1 MAFKTNFLLPLVLMF
16 AVPLMVNAFVWNVGD
31 AAGWSG
37 QAQYDYHYWAL
48 GPAFLVG
55 DDSLRFVYD
64 RNTTNVLEV
73 TSADYISCNATSPLA
88 AYNTGNDT
96 IPITK
101 KGYQY
106 FISGNSVDC
115 NNGLKVDIWA
125 SNSSYVRF
133 WRSGPAF
140 GPDGYINV
148 PDFD

>member
-1 MAFKTNFLLPLVLMF
+1 
-16 AVPLMVNAFVWNVGD
+16 MVNAFVWNVGD
-31 AAGWSG
+31 DAGWSS
-37 QAQYDYHYWAL
+37 QTPPYDYTYWSM
-48 GPAFLVG
+48 GISFLVG

-96 IPITK
+96 IPIAK
-101 KGYQY
+101 EGYQY
-106 FISGNSVDC
+106 YISGNPVDC
-115 NNGLKVDIWA
+115 SNGLKVGVWA

-133 WRSGPAF
+133 WRLGPAY